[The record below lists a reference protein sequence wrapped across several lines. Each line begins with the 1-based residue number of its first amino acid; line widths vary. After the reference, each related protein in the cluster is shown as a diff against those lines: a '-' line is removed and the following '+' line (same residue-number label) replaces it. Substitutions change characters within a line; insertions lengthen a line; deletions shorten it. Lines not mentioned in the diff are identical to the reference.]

1 MFPPYPAQAQVP
13 DWLQDPIA
21 QLVTFLPRIIGALVI
36 LFIGWII
43 GRLAAAAVRRIADGV
58 ELDRMV
64 LETPLGRI
72 LGGTEQAVS
81 SAFGSLA
88 KWFVYGLA
96 ILAAA
101 NALAIATLSEW
112 ISTAVSY
119 FPAFIAGLLVI
130 TFGFVIADF
139 IGDAIERT
147 QAATETAYT
156 SLFANGARLF
166 LYFTA
171 IVIGLD
177 TMGIDVGILYVFAR
191 ALAWGLGAAVAI
203 GAGIA
208 FGWGGKDYVSQNI
221 DSWMGRTSE
230 MAPSEGGSSGGQ
242 SRTGDRTDS
251 SRSADRERGSEPG
264 PGPSDDD

>member
-1 MFPPYPAQAQVP
+1 MVQTFPAQQVQIP
-13 DWLQDPIA
+13 NWLQDPIA
-21 QLVTFLPRIIGALVI
+21 ELITFLPRLVGALVI
-36 LFIGWII
+36 LIIGWII
-43 GRLAAAAVRRIADGV
+43 GRLAGRVVRRIADSV

-81 SAFGSLA
+81 SAFGKLA
-88 KWFVYGLA
+88 KWFVYALT

-101 NALAIATLSEW
+101 NALAITLLSQW

-119 FPAFIAGLLVI
+119 LPAFIAGLAVI
-130 TFGFVIADF
+130 VLGFVVADF

-147 QAATETAYT
+147 RAATQTAYT
-156 SLFANGARLF
+156 SWFATGARMF

-191 ALAWGLGAAVAI
+191 ALAWGLGAAIAI
-203 GAGIA
+203 GVGVA
-208 FGWGGKDYVSQNI
+208 FGWGGKDYVAENI
-221 DSWMGRTSE
+221 GNWMGRTSKV
-230 MAPSEGGSSGGQ
+230 APSEQRSGG
-242 SRTGDRTDS
+242 
-251 SRSADRERGSEPG
+251 RST
-264 PGPSDDD
+264 DDDDD

>member
-1 MFPPYPAQAQVP
+1 MVPPYPAQAQVP

-21 QLVTFLPRIIGALVI
+21 ELLTFLPRIIGAVVI
-36 LFIGWII
+36 LFIGWVI
-43 GRLAAAAVRRIADGV
+43 GRLAARVVGRIADGI

-81 SAFGSLA
+81 SAFGKLA
-88 KWFVYGLA
+88 KWFVYALA
-96 ILAAA
+96 FLAAA
-101 NALAIATLSEW
+101 NALAIPTLSEW

-119 FPAFIAGLLVI
+119 LPAFIAGLLVI
-130 TFGFVIADF
+130 TLGFVVADF

-147 QAATETAYT
+147 RAATQTAYA
-156 SLFANGARLF
+156 SWFATGTRMF

-171 IVIGLD
+171 VVIGLD

-191 ALAWGLGAAVAI
+191 ALAWGIGAALAI

-208 FGWGGKDYVSQNI
+208 FGWGGKDYVANNI
-221 DSWMGRTSE
+221 DTWMGRTSSVKPDE
-230 MAPSEGGSSGGQ
+230 ESSSGRSSGGQ
-242 SRTGDRTDS
+242 RQ
-251 SRSADRERGSEPG
+251 RSDRERGSGSG
-264 PGPSDDD
+264 PTDDD